1 MRHCSGCPCLVL
13 EFSTQDL
20 SLTCM
25 VGWADDPFLLHTLHD
40 GSRPVVTD
48 LQPAL
53 VEATH
58 TGKVI
63 AWIGTAMYAAFA
75 LGAPIDSALYASY
88 RFLAIALATTFRMEH
103 VSDEQYQR

>member
-1 MRHCSGCPCLVL
+1 
-13 EFSTQDL
+13 
-20 SLTCM
+20 M
-25 VGWADDPFLLHTLHD
+25 VGWADDPFLLHPLHD